1 MKAPKGRNIYNQFY
15 IIQYQAPAER
25 NIYSNLLEKES
36 KAPAERHLSFYVGQS
51 ISHPAGALNN
61 ALLKMA
67 INMSSLW
74 DFLVSI

>member
-36 KAPAERHLSFYVGQS
+36 KAPAERHFGFYVGQ
-51 ISHPAGALNN
+51 
-61 ALLKMA
+61 
-67 INMSSLW
+67 
-74 DFLVSI
+74 